1 MATDRQYRVEVDLPA
16 DAFEH
21 APFEADAIAQRLL
34 ALWLVDLVR
43 ERRLGYG
50 KAAQLAGM
58 AKAAFVQLMGRH
70 GVSPVDYDDDEL
82 VSEIEASRGIGG

>member
-1 MATDRQYRVEVDLPA
+1 MGMATDRQYRVEVDLPA

-43 ERRLGYG
+43 ERR
-50 KAAQLAGM
+50 
-58 AKAAFVQLMGRH
+58 
-70 GVSPVDYDDDEL
+70 PE
-82 VSEIEASRGIGG
+82 